1 MSDNC
6 GYACSHGESASAY
19 SSRIGAAAGG
29 SSVDDMLTNDALDAD
44 DACLLPAVLVLPG
57 TGDADADGARCN
69 VDGTRIENVRHA
81 PGTGRGG
88 DFTCVLSL
96 IHI

>member
-1 MSDNC
+1 
-6 GYACSHGESASAY
+6 
-19 SSRIGAAAGG
+19 
-29 SSVDDMLTNDALDAD
+29 MLTNDALDAD

-88 DFTCVLSL
+88 DFTCVRAATIGRCASRSISCGALMARAHPL
-96 IHI
+96 VAKGRTRARINT